1 MTTENWWEAA
11 PLAEAPSASSS
22 GGDDWWK
29 TAPLADAAPKPG
41 TAQSFGAGVLRGAKD
56 VVDTGAQLLASGF
69 DKIAGTSEG
78 KRVGDMNTAGKAEFD
93 AQYGKDNTAA
103 AVGRVGGQIA
113 ATLPVGG
120 ALGAGV
126 KAAGVAGALP
136 KAAIPLGEAIA
147 SGGMRGANL
156 AADASLA
163 ARAANMATRMAG
175 GAIAGGAS
183 AALVDPESAALG
195 AGIGAA
201 LPPSLAAAGK
211 LGRVAG
217 AAVAPFTQSGKDRI
231 VGSTLREFASDPV
244 TAQAALRAA
253 PEVVPGSAPTTAAAA
268 GDVGL
273 AGLQRTV
280 LNRNPGLAAEAAER
294 ASTQNEARTR
304 VLEAIAGNQGKIAAA
319 EEARNAATGAMRE
332 AALDRAGNIEAQSLI
347 GGIDN
352 LLADP
357 NNAGLLV
364 QRALRQFRGQIADTA
379 QDGAI
384 NARALY
390 AIRKDINDV
399 LGGKLQGESGNLKR
413 ASSQLIGVKS
423 MIDDAIESA
432 SNRVTPS
439 AERGIATGQ
448 AGAAGADGLTSG
460 KPSASWREYLRQ
472 YSDQSVPIDQM
483 KTLEDVMQRVQTGAM
498 DTRGNLVMSSAKLNN
513 ILKKDGAELARTL
526 SADQMQVLR
535 NLQADLNAST
545 LANTAGKAVGS
556 NTVQNLGSDR
566 VLSEA
571 LGRRVGGSGLAQETL
586 GRAAGFTARRAN
598 AAIEERLG
606 EALMDPQTAALLM
619 ELSQRPDLL
628 QRVGQSQAASLS
640 ARAAP
645 VLLGSG
651 GRQ

>member
-103 AVGRVGGQIA
+103 SLGRVGGQIA

-513 ILKKDGAELARTL
+513 ILKKEGTELARTL

>member
-11 PLAEAPSASSS
+11 PLAAAPSASSS

-103 AVGRVGGQIA
+103 SLGRVGGQIA

-120 ALGAGV
+120 ALGASV

-211 LGRVAG
+211 IGRVAG

-332 AALDRAGNIEAQSLI
+332 AALDRAGNIQAQSLI

-513 ILKKDGAELARTL
+513 ILKKDGAELARSL
-526 SADQMQVLR
+526 SPDQMQVLR

-545 LANTAGKAVGS
+545 LASTAGKAVGS

>member
-11 PLAEAPSASSS
+11 PLAAAPSASSS

-103 AVGRVGGQIA
+103 SLGRVGGQIA

-120 ALGAGV
+120 ALGASV

-211 LGRVAG
+211 IGRVAG

-332 AALDRAGNIEAQSLI
+332 AALDRAGNIQAQSLI

-472 YSDQSVPIDQM
+472 YSDQYVPIDQM

-513 ILKKDGAELARTL
+513 ILKKDGAELARSL
-526 SADQMQVLR
+526 SPDQMQVLR

-545 LANTAGKAVGS
+545 LASTAGKAVGS

>member
-103 AVGRVGGQIA
+103 SLGRVGGQIA

-448 AGAAGADGLTSG
+448 AGAAGADGLTIG

-513 ILKKDGAELARTL
+513 ILKKEGTELARTL

>member
-1 MTTENWWEAA
+1 MSDDDLLASVKPKAA
-11 PLAEAPSASSS
+11 ASSQQ
-22 GGDDWWK
+22 
-29 TAPLADAAPKPG
+29 KPG
-41 TAQSFGAGVLRGAKD
+41 MVQSFGAGVLRGAKD
-56 VVDTGAQLLASGF
+56 VVDTGAQLLSSGF
-69 DKIAGTSEG
+69 DKIAGTNEG
-78 KRVGDMNTAGKAEFD
+78 QRVADMNAAGKKEFE
-93 AQYGKDNTAA
+93 AQYGKDNTSA

-126 KAAGVAGALP
+126 KAAGAAGVLP
-136 KAAIPLGEAIA
+136 RAAIPLGEAIA
-147 SGGMRGANL
+147 TGGMRGGTL
-156 AADASLA
+156 AADASLV
-163 ARAANMATRMAG
+163 ARAANMGTRMAG

-183 AALVDPESAALG
+183 AALVDPDSAALG

-211 LGRVAG
+211 VGRVVGSAI
-217 AAVAPFTQSGKDRI
+217 APFTQSGKDRI
-231 VGSTLREFASDPV
+231 VGGALREFASDPAA
-244 TAQAALRAA
+244 AQAALRAA
-253 PEVVPGSAPTTAAAA
+253 PEVVKGSVPTTAAAA
-268 GDVGL
+268 GDAGL
-273 AGLQRTV
+273 AGLQRAV
-280 LNRNPGLAAEAAER
+280 VNRTPQMAAEFAER

-304 VLEAIAGNQGKIAAA
+304 AIEAIAGNQGKIAAA
-319 EEARNAATGAMRE
+319 EQARDLATGAMRE
-332 AALDRAGNIEAQSLI
+332 AALDRAGNIQAQSLI

-483 KTLEDVMQRVQTGAM
+483 KALEDVMKRIQTGAM

-513 ILKKDGAELARTL
+513 ILKNEGSDLARSL
-526 SADQMQVLR
+526 SPEQLQTLR
-535 NLQADLNAST
+535 NVQADLNAAT
-545 LANTAGKAVGS
+545 VANTAGKAVGS

-566 VLSEA
+566 LVSEV
-571 LGRRVGGSGLAQETL
+571 LGRRLGGSGVAQDTL
-586 GRAAGFTARRAN
+586 GRVTGFAARRAN
-598 AAIEERLG
+598 AAIEDRLG
-606 EALMDPQTAALLM
+606 EAMMDPKTAALLM
-619 ELSQRPDLL
+619 ELAQQPDLL
-628 QRVGQSQAASLS
+628 KRLGQSQPASIS

-645 VLLGSG
+645 VLLSSTQ
-651 GRQ
+651 R

>member
-103 AVGRVGGQIA
+103 SLGRVGGQIA

-211 LGRVAG
+211 IGRVAG

-231 VGSTLREFASDPV
+231 VGSTLREFASDPAA
-244 TAQAALRAA
+244 AQAALRAA

-332 AALDRAGNIEAQSLI
+332 AALDRAGNIQAQSLI

-423 MIDDAIESA
+423 MIDDAIEAA

-439 AERGIATGQ
+439 PGRGIAAGQ
-448 AGAAGADGLTSG
+448 GVADGLTNG
-460 KPSASWREYLRQ
+460 QAAPSWREYLRQ
-472 YSDQSVPIDQM
+472 YSEQSVPIDQM
-483 KTLEDVMQRVQTGAM
+483 KALEDVMQRVQTGAM

-513 ILKKDGAELARTL
+513 ILKKEGTELARTL

>member
-11 PLAEAPSASSS
+11 PLAAAPSASSS

-103 AVGRVGGQIA
+103 ALGRVGGQIA

-332 AALDRAGNIEAQSLI
+332 AALDRAGNIQAQSLI

-439 AERGIATGQ
+439 AERSIATGQ

-526 SADQMQVLR
+526 SPDQMQVLR

-571 LGRRVGGSGLAQETL
+571 LGRRAGGSGLAQETL